1 MIEKL
6 PASTDTCY
14 VVRFSGKLHGAEY
27 WNLIGQVESA
37 VQAQG
42 FLNMVLIMEDL
53 DFPEWDAIKA
63 DAHFG
68 LKDYRHL
75 RRVALAG
82 DVRWA
87 DGFLKLISP
96 FTHAE
101 EKVFK
106 LDQLDEA
113 IQWASS
119 QAAG

>member
-6 PASTDTCY
+6 PSSTDSCF
-14 VVRFSGKLHGAEY
+14 VVRFRGKLHGAEY
-27 WNLIGQVESA
+27 WDLVSQVEGA
-37 VQAQG
+37 IQAQQS
-42 FLNMVLIMEDL
+42 LSMVLIMEDL

-75 RRVALAG
+75 RRVAYAG
-82 DVRWA
+82 DEKWA
-87 DGFLKLISP
+87 EWFLKLISP

-106 LDQLDEA
+106 RNQLDEA
-113 IQWASS
+113 IQWAAS
-119 QAAG
+119 QSV